1 MSTAFVV
8 GATGAVGSELVK
20 LLADS
25 TKFSKVVLLARRS
38 VDTATGDKFVQKTVD
53 FDKLEENSEDVRN
66 LDVAFC
72 ALGTTRGKSG
82 ADGFYKVDHDYV
94 MSAAKLAKENGV
106 KQFVLVSSGGADET
120 SRFLYMKTK
129 GEVEKEIGELNFDKF
144 VIMRPG
150 LIETKRQEFRLGES
164 VASVLMKPLKL
175 FSNRFS
181 SSATEIAQA
190 MINATQTDETGKHIW
205 DNVKIVEEA
214 KKYSA

>member
-25 TKFSKVVLLARRS
+25 SKFSKVVLLARRS
-38 VDTATGDKFVQKTVD
+38 VDAASGDKFVQKTVD
-53 FDKLEENSEDVRN
+53 FDKLEENSDDVRN

-106 KQFVLVSSGGADET
+106 KQFVLVSSGSADDK
-120 SRFLYMKTK
+120 SRFLYLKTK
-129 GEVEKEIGELNFDKF
+129 GEVEKEIGELNFEKF

-150 LIETKRQEFRLGES
+150 LIETKRDEFRFGEFA
-164 VASVLMKPLKL
+164 ASVVLKPLRL
-175 FSNRFS
+175 VSNKFS

-190 MINATQTDETGKHIW
+190 MINATQTEESGKHIW
-205 DNVKIVEEA
+205 DNVKIIEEA

>member
-38 VDTATGDKFVQKTVD
+38 VDAATGDKFVQKTVD
-53 FDKLEENSEDVRN
+53 FEKLEENSEDVRN

-106 KQFVLVSSGGADET
+106 KQFILVSSGGADET
-120 SRFLYMKTK
+120 SRFLYIKTK
-129 GEVEKEIGELNFDKF
+129 GEVEKEIAELNFDKF

-150 LIETKRQEFRLGES
+150 LIETKREEFRFAE
-164 VASVLMKPLKL
+164 AAACVLMKPLKL

-181 SSATEIAQA
+181 SSAAEIAQA
-190 MINATQTDETGKHIW
+190 MINATQTDDTGKQIW

>member
-38 VDTATGDKFVQKTVD
+38 VDAATGDKFVQKTVD
-53 FDKLEENSEDVRN
+53 FDKLEENSDDVRN

-106 KQFVLVSSGGADET
+106 KQFVLVSAGGADET
-120 SRFLYMKTK
+120 SRFLYIKTK

-150 LIETKRQEFRLGES
+150 FIESKREEFRPLECA
-164 VASVLMKPLKL
+164 ASLLLKPLKL
-175 FSNRFS
+175 VSTRFS

-190 MINATQTDETGKHIW
+190 MINATQTEEPGKHIW